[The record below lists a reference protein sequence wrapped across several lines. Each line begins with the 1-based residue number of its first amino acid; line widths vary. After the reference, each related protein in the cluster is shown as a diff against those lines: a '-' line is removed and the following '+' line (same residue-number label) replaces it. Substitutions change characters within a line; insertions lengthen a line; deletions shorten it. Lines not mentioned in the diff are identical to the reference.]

1 MQRWY
6 IKTLH
11 KTDAKMIHKNDAQIG
26 KRYIKTS
33 KYYKWDT
40 KTDTNRSK
48 IYKEQC
54 CIQTKF
60 GDINF

>member
-40 KTDTNRSK
+40 RTDTNRSK
-48 IYKEQC
+48 IYK
-54 CIQTKF
+54 
-60 GDINF
+60 